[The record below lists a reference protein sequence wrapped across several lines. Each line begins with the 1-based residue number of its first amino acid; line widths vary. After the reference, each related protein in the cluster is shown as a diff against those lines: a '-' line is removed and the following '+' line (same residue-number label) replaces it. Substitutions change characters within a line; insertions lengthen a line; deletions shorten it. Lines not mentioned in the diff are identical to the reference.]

1 MRKVTA
7 CFYPQNIRRAARKFL
22 SAQGASPQQW
32 VNTSVRV
39 LCLKSIW
46 RFDRQWERLQRVFT
60 LRISGAPPESSFPL
74 KARRP
79 NSGWTLLYAFYAW
92 NLSDGSIGNEK
103 GYSVFLPSE
112 YQARRPK
119 VPFRSRRVAPTVG
132 EHFCTRFM
140 LEIYLT
146 VRSAMR
152 KVTACFYPQNIRRAA
167 RKFLSVKARRP
178 NSGWTLMYV
187 LYLKSIW
194 RFDRQWERLQRV
206 FTLRISGAPP
216 ESSFPFKARR
226 PNSGWTLLYVVYLK
240 SDGSIGNEKGYSVF
254 LPSEY
259 QARRPKVPFRSR
271 RVARTVGEHFC
282 TFYTW
287 NLSDGSIGNEKG
299 CSVFLPS
306 EYQARRPK
314 VPFRS
319 RRVAPTVGEHFCTLY
334 TWNLSDASIGN
345 KKGHS
350 VFLPSENQ
358 APESSFPFKARR
370 TNSGR
375 TLPYV
380 LYSEI
385 YLTPNNFI
393 DVITIAT
400 IFQIIRIGG
409 RSVMQTTRIF
419 S

>member
-1 MRKVTA
+1 MGINNCCSIVQTLVGTSIGTDWKFEACFYCQNTRRVAPKFAWTLLYVLFSSNAPRSAMKKVGA

-22 SAQGASPQQW
+22 SAQGASPEQW

-79 NSGWTLLYAFYAW
+79 SSGWTLL
-92 NLSDGSIGNEK
+92 
-103 GYSVFLPSE
+103 
-112 YQARRPK
+112 
-119 VPFRSRRVAPTVG
+119 
-132 EHFCTRFM
+132 
-140 LEIYLT
+140 
-146 VRSAMR
+146 
-152 KVTACFYPQNIRRAA
+152 
-167 RKFLSVKARRP
+167 
-178 NSGWTLMYV
+178 YV

-194 RFDRQWERLQRV
+194 RFYWQWERLQRV
-206 FTLRISGAPP
+206 FTLRTSGAPP

-226 PNSGWTLLYVVYLK
+226 P
-240 SDGSIGNEKGYSVF
+240 
-254 LPSEY
+254 
-259 QARRPKVPFRSR
+259 
-271 RVARTVGEHFC
+271 
-282 TFYTW
+282 
-287 NLSDGSIGNEKG
+287 
-299 CSVFLPS
+299 
-306 EYQARRPK
+306 
-314 VPFRS
+314 
-319 RRVAPTVGEHFCTLY
+319 
-334 TWNLSDASIGN
+334 
-345 KKGHS
+345 
-350 VFLPSENQ
+350 
-358 APESSFPFKARR
+358 
-370 TNSGR
+370 NSGR

-385 YLTPNNFI
+385 YLTPNNSI